1 MDAVLLLAPPWRPQP
16 ASLPAKAG
24 PSHIV

>member
-1 MDAVLLLAPPWRPQP
+1 VLLLPPPWRPQP

>member
-1 MDAVLLLAPPWRPQP
+1 MDAVLLLPPPWRPQP

-24 PSHIV
+24 SSHIV